1 MSEFLRDWWVWCYL
15 YLQHIFVMMYWG
27 TIPGL
32 IVCGFMSS
40 RYRRLLQERLLK
52 ESGGTRRLLY
62 AIGLGMTSP
71 ASRQGSIET
80 TSTLM
85 NMGVPPAAAMAYF
98 VASRSLGL
106 YFLLLFTVLIGLE
119 FGLGVLLGGLVM
131 IALTAIIA
139 TSMAL
144 LSLQDQPQKNVSR
157 ATLNFHR
164 QTDLPTTWP
173 TLVLS
178 SRGWWAVAKDIGY
191 FFRTLWLPSFGGLL
205 LGGLILA
212 VDMRKSWP
220 LPLWLGDEGVGPA
233 IASAFL
239 GPLLSFVS
247 FSSPVGNLI
256 VAASIWKTWTLAYPG
271 IISFVLAGS
280 IHPLN
285 VRFLMNLRSR
295 RAGWYV
301 TAVLYFSAAL
311 GGLAVIGLFELFG
324 LEITHV
330 PWFEPLVK
338 KIMMVLPFT
347 MLGTGG
353 MGLMG
358 KMTGM

>member
-1 MSEFLRDWWVWCYL
+1 
-15 YLQHIFVMMYWG
+15 MMYWV

-32 IVCGFMSS
+32 LACAFISVRYCGLM
-40 RYRRLLQERLLK
+40 RERLCQVA
-52 ESGGTRRLLY
+52 GGLRSVLY

-71 ASRQGSIET
+71 ASRRESLEM

-85 NMGVPPAAAMAYF
+85 AKGVSPTAVLAYF
-98 VASRSLGL
+98 IASRSLGL
-106 YFLLLFTVLIGLE
+106 YFLLFFTVLIGLE
-119 FGLGVLLGGLVM
+119 FGLGILLGGLVM
-131 IALTAIIA
+131 ILLTVISTASIRLFPPPKKLA
-139 TSMAL
+139 GETPSVKSREDLRTTWRVLL
-144 LSLQDQPQKNVSR
+144 LSG
-157 ATLNFHR
+157 
-164 QTDLPTTWP
+164 
-173 TLVLS
+173 
-178 SRGWWAVAKDIGY
+178 RGWWAAVKDIGHI
-191 FFRTLWLPSFGGLL
+191 FNILWLPSFGGLL

-239 GPLLSFVS
+239 GPLLSSVS
-247 FSSPVGNLI
+247 FSSPLGNLI
-256 VAASIWKTWTLAYPG
+256 VVASIWKTWTLAYPG

-280 IHPLN
+280 ISPLN
-285 VRFLMNLRSR
+285 VRSLMNLRSR

-301 TAVLYFSAAL
+301 TAVLYLSAAL

-324 LEITHV
+324 LEVTHV

-338 KIMMVLPFT
+338 KIMMMIPFT